1 MYIFYWLR
9 SVFNYLLKFVILIA
23 VIKTGFALN
32 LQLQMYSEQGFVTLI
47 ALILIFKLTKY
58 MAQHSNPLFYEQKK
72 NGKPNQLVLK
82 IKGYIM

>member
-1 MYIFYWLR
+1 LR

-58 MAQHSNPLFYEQKK
+58 MAQPQIRFFMSKK
-72 NGKPNQLVLK
+72 KMASPINWF
-82 IKGYIM
+82 